1 MKENKKGMFTG
12 IKEIFSFTAT
22 QTIKGK
28 GFISSTVIIAIVIAI
43 IFGGICVLQA
53 INFDD
58 SDDDI
63 YGGNVDYNT
72 EDIFETIKEVYLLNE
87 TDYKTD
93 SVKRLLLKL
102 KIYLNKS
109 KNRNPGCFF
118 FK

>member
-63 YGGNVDYNT
+63 GGNADYNT
-72 EDIFETIKEVYLLNE
+72 EDIFETIKDLYLLN
-87 TDYKTD
+87 
-93 SVKRLLLKL
+93 
-102 KIYLNKS
+102 
-109 KNRNPGCFF
+109 
-118 FK
+118 